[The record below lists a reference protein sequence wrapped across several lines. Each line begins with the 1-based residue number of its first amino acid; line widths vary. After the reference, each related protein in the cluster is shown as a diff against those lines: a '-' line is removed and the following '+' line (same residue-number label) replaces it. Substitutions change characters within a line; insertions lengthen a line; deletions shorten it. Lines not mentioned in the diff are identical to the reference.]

1 MDTFLKTLK
10 TELDFIDDFL
20 FYQVPTVVRKS
31 MEHFLQLDHTED
43 DFDDD
48 EGNEFEML
56 KQDID
61 HL

>member
-1 MDTFLKTLK
+1 
-10 TELDFIDDFL
+10 
-20 FYQVPTVVRKS
+20 

>member
-1 MDTFLKTLK
+1 M
-10 TELDFIDDFL
+10 
-20 FYQVPTVVRKS
+20 PTVVRKS